1 MGCPNKSAIFK
12 VHAFVV
18 LLGWRHWKFNVC
30 HLSLLRL
37 KVMESYSKEQRV
49 IIVKTHYRYWGNGKL
64 PCHLTQWRSALA
76 TEFVRFDTVRLL
88 SFGRVCEISC
98 LCQQTTNNSW
108 AQGGDSTC
116 HWRNGAT
123 IMRKCHREFRQ
134 KSKSL
139 PAESW
144 GEIFRI
150 LCSTINGSVCTLQ
163 WNKIIGTFWLNVSF
177 YYEIKSYALVGTPY
191 TCNIKIYRHYA

>member
-1 MGCPNKSAIFK
+1 MVNYHVISPNGDQHWPPSSCDLTPCGF
-12 VHAFVV
+12 F
-18 LLGWRHWKFNVC
+18 LLG
-30 HLSLLRL
+30 
-37 KVMESYSKEQRV
+37 
-49 IIVKTHYRYWGNGKL
+49 G
-64 PCHLTQWRSALA
+64 
-76 TEFVRFDTVRLL
+76 
-88 SFGRVCEISC
+88 CEISC
-98 LCQQTTNNSW
+98 LCKQTTNNSW

-191 TCNIKIYRHYA
+191 TCNSKIYRHYALTILVKLGIRGLHWMSVVSVRLVTTGALKDIVYWRL